1 MTDWKERAER
11 AEAELA
17 RLRAQ
22 EPEYWQWRR
31 KRDPWEIGKTFNSQV
46 YATTA
51 DSEVRCLYAAPPAQ
65 PADRIEMS
73 PEFTDSARSALL
85 WVLWHHQG
93 GSSKVGQPIRFALGI
108 GQHEHLS
115 DYQIREAKRWD
126 LLPQTVAAQPADPI
140 AARSRYETAYAGHQ
154 LPHTQTTTSEPVQL
168 TEVEIFKAYTT
179 ATGEVLPNIGS
190 SRAELVAITRIIE
203 QAHGITGAKK

>member
-22 EPEYWQWRR
+22 VPVGW
-31 KRDPWEIGKTFNSQV
+31 IGPSGFTHNT
-46 YATTA
+46 ATNRMWMRESPKLA
-51 DSEVRCLYAAPPAQ
+51 AKLSPVYAAPPAQ
-65 PADRIEMS
+65 PAEPRNTCPDCNS
-73 PEFTDSARSALL
+73 PT
-85 WVLWHHQG
+85 
-93 GSSKVGQPIRFALGI
+93 I
-108 GQHEHLS
+108 
-115 DYQIREAKRWD
+115 
-126 LLPQTVAAQPADPI
+126 LPCAYCGCKNYPKDAQPADPI